1 MLINELSM
9 KTETELEKMIP
20 ELKAK
25 LRDLRFRVARRELKN
40 VRDIREAK
48 KDIAKI
54 QTILHQKAASSA
66 GKKIR

>member
-1 MLINELSM
+1 MLINELSI
-9 KTETELEKMIP
+9 KTEAELEKMIP

-40 VRDIREAK
+40 VREIREAK

-54 QTILHQKAASSA
+54 QTLLHQKVVNSA
-66 GKKIR
+66 GKESG